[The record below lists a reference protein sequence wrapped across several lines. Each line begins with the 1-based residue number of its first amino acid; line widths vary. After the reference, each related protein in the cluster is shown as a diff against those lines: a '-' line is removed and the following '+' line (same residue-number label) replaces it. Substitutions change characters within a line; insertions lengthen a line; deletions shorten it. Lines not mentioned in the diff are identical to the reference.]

1 MKALHEM
8 TRMEK
13 GRLLGELFP
22 AQIPKVINYIKERLK
37 YLKADEQLIRRDWRN
52 NKITHIEWF
61 ALAWEVD
68 EVVKK
73 FLNPEMV
80 SAQVFGDQLFYDL
93 KCLFTVECLEW
104 YAANRSN
111 YPRFQKMVSVLFE

>member
-22 AQIPKVINYIKERLK
+22 SQMPKIIL
-37 YLKADEQLIRRDWRN
+37 YLKEKIRYLKEHEEEVRMDWRSN
-52 NKITHIEWF
+52 IVTHVEWF
-61 ALAWEVD
+61 ALAWEID

-80 SAQVFGDQLFYDL
+80 SPQVFGDQLFYDL
-93 KCLFTVECLEW
+93 KCLFTVECLTW
-104 YAANRSN
+104 YAEHNSN
-111 YPRFQKMVSVLFE
+111 FPKFQKMVSVLFE

>member
-22 AQIPKVINYIKERLK
+22 AQMPKVIGYIKERLK
-37 YLKADEQLIRRDWRN
+37 YLKADEQLIRRDWN
-52 NKITHIEWF
+52 STVITHVEWF

-80 SAQVFGDQLFYDL
+80 SPQVFGDQLFYDL
-93 KCLFTVECLEW
+93 KCLFTVECLTW
-104 YAANRSN
+104 YAEHRSN
-111 YPRFQKMVSVLFE
+111 YPKFKKMVSVLFE